1 MSDGAVI
8 QDSGLNSN
16 MPPEY
21 AHTNSLQAA
30 GQMLKR
36 ARIDAGLHIAALA
49 VILKVPVK
57 RLEALE
63 DGNQALL
70 PDMVF
75 VRALASSVCRTLKVD
90 AAEILEKL
98 PKAELPR
105 LNNDDGSINM
115 PLRLQ
120 NSVANLPLMDV
131 LKTPWLIGVLL
142 LAAGAALIYVWPKS
156 QSSGSLDVSSVLKT
170 LPFMGSNSSVDARDK
185 TDKPLFEKS
194 TIGTVATTPAAS
206 AVVTTMVPAPAKEL
220 VAVTDTP
227 SVSNSDAA
235 VPVSSFALV
244 AANTTVPPNSI
255 VVFKATGQTWVE
267 VKSVNGITI
276 LKKLLK
282 DGESAG
288 AAGTLPLTV
297 IVGRADVT
305 QVEVR
310 GKPIDLTTIA
320 KSNVA
325 RFEVN

>member
-1 MSDGAVI
+1 MSEGLVT
-8 QDSGLNSN
+8 QDSSLNSN
-16 MPPEY
+16 LTSE
-21 AHTNSLQAA
+21 HLDTSSLRAA
-30 GQMLKR
+30 GQMLR
-36 ARIDAGLHIAALA
+36 QARIDAGLHIAALA
-49 VILKVPVK
+49 VTLKVPVK

-90 AAEILEKL
+90 AALILEKL

-115 PLRLQ
+115 PLRLHT
-120 NSVANLPLMDV
+120 STAKLPLLDV
-131 LKTPWLIGVLL
+131 LKAPWLIGVLL
-142 LAAGAALIYVWPKS
+142 LVVGAALIYFWPKS
-156 QSSGSLDVSSVLKT
+156 QSSSTFDVGSVLKNT
-170 LPFMGSNSSVDARDK
+170 PFTGSNSSADPVGKQVLEIMSSRPVSA
-185 TDKPLFEKS
+185 TSETTAVL
-194 TIGTVATTPAAS
+194 VA
-206 AVVTTMVPAPAKEL
+206 APVKEL
-220 VAVTDTP
+220 VATA
-227 SVSNSDAA
+227 DASQLSGSGVA
-235 VPVSSFALV
+235 DSASTFPLV
-244 AANTTVPPNSI
+244 ALNTTVPSNSV
-255 VVFKATGQTWVE
+255 VVFRATGQTWVE

-276 LKKLLK
+276 LKKLLN

-310 GKPIDLTTIA
+310 GKPIDLAAIA

>member
-1 MSDGAVI
+1 
-8 QDSGLNSN
+8 
-16 MPPEY
+16 
-21 AHTNSLQAA
+21 
-30 GQMLKR
+30 
-36 ARIDAGLHIAALA
+36 
-49 VILKVPVK
+49 
-57 RLEALE
+57 
-63 DGNQALL
+63 
-70 PDMVF
+70 MVF

-131 LKTPWLIGVLL
+131 LKAPWLIGVLL
-142 LAAGAALIYVWPKS
+142 LVAGAALIYVWPKS
-156 QSSGSLDVSSVLKT
+156 QSSSSLDVSSILKT
-170 LPFMGSNSSVDARDK
+170 LTFMGSNSSVDAGDK
-185 TDKPLFEKS
+185 ADKPLFEKPAV
-194 TIGTVATTPAAS
+194 GTVTTTPAAS
-206 AVVTTMVPAPAKEL
+206 AIVTTVVPAPAKEL
-220 VAVTDTP
+220 VAATDTP

-276 LKKLLK
+276 LKKLLN

>member
-1 MSDGAVI
+1 MSEGVGT
-8 QDSGLNSN
+8 QDSSLNSN
-16 MPPEY
+16 LTSE
-21 AHTNSLQAA
+21 HLDGNSLRVA
-30 GQMLKR
+30 GQMLR
-36 ARIDAGLHIAALA
+36 QARIDAGLHIAALA
-49 VILKVPVK
+49 VTLKVPVK

-90 AAEILEKL
+90 AALILEKL
-98 PKAELPR
+98 PRAELPR

-115 PLRLQ
+115 PLRLHT
-120 NSVANLPLMDV
+120 SSAKLPLLDV
-131 LKTPWLIGVLL
+131 LKAPWLIGVLL
-142 LAAGAALIYVWPKS
+142 LIVGAALIYFWPKS
-156 QSSGSLDVSSVLKT
+156 QSSNLFDVGAVLKNT
-170 LPFMGSNSSVDARDK
+170 PFTGSNSSTDAGAKQLLETISPR
-185 TDKPLFEKS
+185 PFS
-194 TIGTVATTPAAS
+194 TTSENAAVLVA
-206 AVVTTMVPAPAKEL
+206 APGKEL
-220 VAVTDTP
+220 VATA
-227 SVSNSDAA
+227 DASLLSGSGVA
-235 VPVSSFALV
+235 DPASTFQLV
-244 AANTTVPPNSI
+244 AANTTVPANSV
-255 VVFKATGQTWVE
+255 VVFRATGQTWVE

-276 LKKLLK
+276 LKKLLN

-310 GKPIDLTTIA
+310 GKPIDLAAIA

>member
-1 MSDGAVI
+1 MSDEVVI
-8 QDSGLNSN
+8 QDASLT
-16 MPPEY
+16 MPLEP
-21 AHTNSLQAA
+21 AHVSSMRVA
-30 GQMLKR
+30 GQLLKQ
-36 ARIDAGLHIAALA
+36 ARVDAGLHIAALA
-49 VILKVPVK
+49 VTLKVPVK

-75 VRALASSVCRTLKVD
+75 VRALASSVCRTLKID
-90 AAEILEKL
+90 ADQILDKL

-120 NSVANLPLMDV
+120 NSAAKLPLIDI
-131 LKTPWLIGVLL
+131 LKAPWLIGVLFL
-142 LAAGAALIYVWPKS
+142 ITGAALIYFWPKS
-156 QSSGSLDVSSVLKT
+156 QSSSWFDISAIFAKFS
-170 LPFMGSNSSVDARDK
+170 PSGSNSSPSGVI
-185 TDKPLFEKS
+185 EKQALNA
-194 TIGTVATTPAAS
+194 VAANDSAKPAAS
-206 AVVTTMVPAPAKEL
+206 VDVSAAPLKDSV
-220 VAVTDTP
+220 VAVENP
-227 SVSNSDAA
+227 LASNSDKSTDAG
-235 VPVSSFALV
+235 SFTLV
-244 AANTTVPPNSI
+244 AANATVPANSI

-267 VKSVNGITI
+267 VKSINGITI

-288 AAGTLPLTV
+288 ASGTLPLTV

-305 QVEVR
+305 IVEVR
-310 GKPIDLTTIA
+310 GKPIDLAAIA